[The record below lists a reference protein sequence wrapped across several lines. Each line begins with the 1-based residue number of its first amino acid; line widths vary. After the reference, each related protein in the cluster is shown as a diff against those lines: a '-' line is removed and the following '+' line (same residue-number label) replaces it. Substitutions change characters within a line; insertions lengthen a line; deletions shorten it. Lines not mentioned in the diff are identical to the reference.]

1 MYTAKMAGI
10 SEQQMAFKTW

>member
-1 MYTAKMAGI
+1 MTGI